1 MDGAIGEGGTGSLG
15 HLLDHHVE
23 TRKLCLIY
31 EWQRGLH
38 PGPYTL
44 PHQATPKVSLKANP
58 NCCGEKRRR
67 SKLRGSR
74 LELDA
79 ADRESLLLDPFLNGD
94 CVIGVNANDRIRR

>member
-1 MDGAIGEGGTGSLG
+1 M
-15 HLLDHHVE
+15 E

-31 EWQRGLH
+31 KEQQELH
-38 PGPYTL
+38 RGPYTL

-58 NCCGEKRRR
+58 NCCGEKQRR
-67 SKLRGSR
+67 SKLRGSC

-94 CVIGVNANDRIRR
+94 CVVGVDVNDQIRR